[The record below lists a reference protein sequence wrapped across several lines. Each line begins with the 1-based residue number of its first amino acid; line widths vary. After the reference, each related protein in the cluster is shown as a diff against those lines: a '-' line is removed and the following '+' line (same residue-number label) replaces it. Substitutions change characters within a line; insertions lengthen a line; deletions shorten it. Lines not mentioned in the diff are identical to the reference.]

1 MKKFFVV
8 ALMAVMICGCGEQK
22 SKIAESEQN
31 ETIDALTRENEQLR
45 NEQEELLS
53 TLNEIEDGFREINEA
68 QGRLTIDRRG
78 EGADARERIRENMQY
93 IQETMAQNKELIEK
107 LRNQVSAGGKK
118 SAQLQH
124 TIENLMA
131 QMEQKNAEIN
141 TLRAELEA
149 KNIYIAELDEQVA
162 SLNQNVDELTQQN
175 QEQDQTISQQDQKLN
190 AAWYAIGT
198 KSELKNHNILK
209 SGKVLQ
215 GDFDASYFT
224 QVDIRRINEIPLN
237 SKSVDILTSHP
248 SGSYRLERGDN
259 KLYTLYIDDSQ
270 QFWSTSKY
278 LVVQVK

>member
-1 MKKFFVV
+1 MKKMFVFAMMCLV
-8 ALMAVMICGCGEQK
+8 VGACGNGTKEKLAEQTEENDSLVK
-22 SKIAESEQN
+22 VNAQMEQQ
-31 ETIDALTRENEQLR
+31 ID
-45 NEQEELLS
+45 ELLG
-53 TLNEIEDGFREINEA
+53 TLNDIEDGFRQINEA
-68 QGRLTIDRRG
+68 EGRMVLVRDG
-78 EGADARERIRENMQY
+78 EGASQSARIMEDMQFIREA
-93 IQETMAQNKELIEK
+93 MANNKELI
-107 LRNQVSAGGKK
+107 G
-118 SAQLQH
+118 QLQERLRQSGVKSEQLAR

-131 QMEQKNAEIN
+131 QMEEKTSEIN
-141 TLRAELEA
+141 KLREELEA
-149 KNIYIAELDEQVA
+149 RNIHIAELDEQVA

-198 KSELKNHNILK
+198 KSELKSHNILK

-224 QVDIRRINEIPLN
+224 QVDIRRISEIPLN

-259 KLYTLYIDDSQ
+259 KLYTLYIDDYQ

-278 LVVQVK
+278 LVVQAK